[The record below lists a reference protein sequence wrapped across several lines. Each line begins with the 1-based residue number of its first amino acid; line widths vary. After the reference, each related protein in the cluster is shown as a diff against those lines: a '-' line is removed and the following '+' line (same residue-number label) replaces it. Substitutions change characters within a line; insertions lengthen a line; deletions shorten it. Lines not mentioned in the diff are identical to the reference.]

1 MTSAAGKHAD
11 NAYRTSHTCP
21 HTLDVPSDRSYRYPR
36 PHEENDPG
44 FTVAALSTDHIKKA
58 IQKGWDEM
66 ANSYQSQTRISVDD
80 VHYGPLSPGE
90 RELRV
95 IGDVRGKRVLEL
107 ACGAAQNSIA
117 MAKWG
122 AQVTALDFSACQL
135 GAARKLIMREGV
147 SVELVRGDMEGL
159 TMFRD
164 GLFDVV
170 ISSFGWEYVPDLA
183 ACLRGCH
190 RVLKASGAVV
200 VCTVHPLAAF
210 EWDEGNKGLLVTNY
224 FNLPLEIWEEP
235 MGPGRQRGVTF
246 FHTVQEMFELLTS
259 TGFRVE
265 RILEP
270 HPYRLYSM
278 TEDEKRAIPY
288 SGPDWEKR
296 YERLSRVP
304 FAIVYKALKL

>member
-1 MTSAAGKHAD
+1 M
-11 NAYRTSHTCP
+11 
-21 HTLDVPSDRSYRYPR
+21 
-36 PHEENDPG
+36 
-44 FTVAALSTDHIKKA
+44 A
-58 IQKGWDEM
+58 I
-66 ANSYQSQTRISVDD
+66 SYQSQTRISVDD
-80 VHYGPLSPGE
+80 VHYAPLSPGE

-95 IGDVRGKRVLEL
+95 IGDVAGKRVLEL

-122 AQVTALDFSACQL
+122 ANVVAMDFSARQL
-135 GAARKLIMREGV
+135 GAARELIAHQGV

-164 GLFDVV
+164 GLFDLV
-170 ISSFGWEYVPDLA
+170 ISSFGWEFVPDLA

-190 RVLKASGAVV
+190 KVLKTNGVLV
-200 VCTVHPLAAF
+200 VCTVHPLTAF
-210 EWDEGNKGLLVTNY
+210 EWDEGDRGVLVTNY
-224 FNLPLEIWEEP
+224 FNLPVELWEEP
-235 MGPGRQRGVTF
+235 TGPVKQRGVTF

-288 SGPDWEKR
+288 SGPDWEKQ